1 MRSFFSNNS
10 TQNSGQC
17 GRSVEYSRSYEK
29 GKSFNCTEYTK
40 GETYYNNDF
49 VQDFVIYEHC
59 LYACVRETREVPGIS
74 EDWILVVRST
84 DLLGATASI
93 DNKVGTPRVEITT
106 TGEGLDKKFH
116 FEFFNLKGEK
126 GDKGAKGDKGDKGD
140 RGEQGIQGIQGI
152 QGEVGPRGEIGPI
165 GPQGVKGD
173 KGDKGDRGPKGESGY
188 DDTNIQI
195 KINELSEKIDNF
207 GKNQITQNGVPI
219 VNSNSELRQLDVP
232 LGSVASVVTTD
243 IYEATVSELYRVPIE
258 EIIPMLNGDN
268 NEDEGLTNEQLLE
281 ILSNLSYIRGINP
294 TKGIE
299 DIEAGSMRIMICANL
314 SIINDLVE
322 DSFIEEDVLSKLA
335 IIVLGRNDDGTLMF
349 GALVADMFDDNGG
362 EEGIMEK
369 MFYDPTTGEIIQEN
383 VDLINKLFSERG
395 YAYVIGL
402 KTNNSDSS
410 DIQDMIF
417 TDEDYALF
425 DS

>member
-1 MRSFFSNNS
+1 MRSFFSNS
-10 TQNSGQC
+10 SAQESRQC
-17 GRSVEYSRSYEK
+17 SRSVEHSRSYEK
-29 GKSFNCTEYTK
+29 GKSFNCTEYVK

-49 VQDFVIYEHC
+49 VQDFVIYEYC
-59 LYACVRETREVPGIS
+59 LYACVRETREVPGTS
-74 EDWILVVRST
+74 EDWRLIVRST

-126 GDKGAKGDKGDKGD
+126 GDKGLKGDKGD
-140 RGEQGIQGIQGI
+140 RGEQGIQGIQ
-152 QGEVGPRGEIGPI
+152 
-165 GPQGVKGD
+165 
-173 KGDKGDRGPKGESGY
+173 GDRGPKGESGY

-207 GKNQITQNGVPI
+207 EKNQITQNGVPI

-243 IYEATVSELYRVPIE
+243 IYEATVGELYRVPIE

-299 DIEAGSMRIMICANL
+299 DIEAGSMCIMICANL
-314 SIINDLVE
+314 SIINDLAE
-322 DSFIEEDVLSKLA
+322 NSFIEEDVLSKLA
-335 IIVLGRNDDGTLMF
+335 IIVLGRNNDGTLMF

-362 EEGIMEK
+362 EEDIMEK